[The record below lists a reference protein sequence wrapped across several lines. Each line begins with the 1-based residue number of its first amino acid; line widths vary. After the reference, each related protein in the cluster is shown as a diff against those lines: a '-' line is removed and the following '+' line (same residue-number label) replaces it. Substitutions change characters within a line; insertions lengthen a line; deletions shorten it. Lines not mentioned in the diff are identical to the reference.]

1 MNERYPDGCFSHLY
15 DAASNDEETRLGL
28 SVRIPTPDEVFP
40 EEHLTRIG
48 ILSSPLCPKTE
59 PPPLDDLLAQ
69 ITAENLHPATE
80 WGHDVGQEVVQ
91 FLNQINSVA

>member
-1 MNERYPDGCFSHLY
+1 MNERYPDGSLSQLY
-15 DAASNDEETRLGL
+15 DSASNQEETRLGL
-28 SVRIPTPDEVFP
+28 SAPIPTPDEVFP

-48 ILSSPLCPKTE
+48 IPSSPLCPKTG

-80 WGHDVGQEVVQ
+80 WGHDVGQEVTP
-91 FLNQINSVA
+91 F